1 MQCADLLY
9 LPEKK
14 QQHYQNVARALLTKH
29 VQAARLFILTLFDQF
44 HLVSADWLRYHN

>member
-14 QQHYQNVARALLTKH
+14 LQHYQNVARALLTKH
-29 VQAARLFILTLFDQF
+29 VQAADYLF
-44 HLVSADWLRYHN
+44 